1 MNLLLRGRLEIVTRP
16 GALFSPFL
24 DSLRSPASL
33 GKRVRTG
40 EAPLQRFPC
49 CRREWR
55 GTGLSVQLSAIG
67 DYLLMQNRYRDTKNS
82 HDISQRGS
90 ISSPPPSHACGC
102 MFIRSR
108 RSPTSHRWLLLR
120 FFTFLWLLGL
130 LVPCVSSTSGALNKR
145 RVFCLSSA
153 MLDPAATSSSGC
165 GDTSPVF
172 LVLLADVALS
182 DSRGAVSRLPESFR
196 LFLPCLINPL
206 LLSPS
211 LFPPSPSAFLPPPR
225 AIG

>member
-90 ISSPPPSHACGC
+90 ISSPPPPTRADVCLFAPEDPRLRIDDCYFDSSRSCDCSDCSSLAFPRRAAPLTNDASSAYRARCWTQPRPVLPVAATLLPSSWFCWRTSRFPIREEQSAG
-102 MFIRSR
+102 FRSR
-108 RSPTSHRWLLLR
+108 FAS
-120 FFTFLWLLGL
+120 FF
-130 LVPCVSSTSGALNKR
+130 
-145 RVFCLSSA
+145 
-153 MLDPAATSSSGC
+153 PA
-165 GDTSPVF
+165 
-172 LVLLADVALS
+172 
-182 DSRGAVSRLPESFR
+182 
-196 LFLPCLINPL
+196 
-206 LLSPS
+206 
-211 LFPPSPSAFLPPPR
+211 
-225 AIG
+225 